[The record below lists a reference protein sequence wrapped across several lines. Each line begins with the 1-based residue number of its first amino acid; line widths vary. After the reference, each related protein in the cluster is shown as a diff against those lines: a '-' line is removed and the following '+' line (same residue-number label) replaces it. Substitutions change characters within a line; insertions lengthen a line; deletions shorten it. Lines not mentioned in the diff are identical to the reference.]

1 MKTLSQLLQLS
12 ILLPIWGTLFAM
24 ILLLEVVNR
33 AGRNGQARLSQL
45 RMAVGNDGSKPVRPE
60 VRLTASAAQV

>member
-33 AGRNGQARLSQL
+33 SGRNGQARLVPL
-45 RMAVGNDGSKPVRPE
+45 RIAAGSDGSNPAPPE